1 MSEFSL
7 TSPIFIAAAL
17 LFMDMISAG
26 IFMVILRQR
35 EHPLAYVIPS
45 VILLSGVVAAV
56 AILYFT
62 LGSQSN

>member
-7 TSPIFIAAAL
+7 TSPVFIAAAI

-26 IFMVILRQR
+26 IFMIVLQRRQ
-35 EHPLAYVIPS
+35 HPLAYVIPS
-45 VILLSGVVAAV
+45 AILLSGVVAAV

-62 LGSQSN
+62 MGTQSN